1 VSAEPTEGSAR
12 RPYLFTDLTE
22 ALVKMTVLGLAYYVT
37 AIPSLRLALVRGQV
51 TPIWPPTGI
60 ALVFLLWFGNRL
72 WPGIAVAAF
81 LVNVPI
87 GPSLWV
93 ALGIAAGNTLAPV
106 VAATLLR
113 KADFR
118 TDLGRL
124 RDAISIVLLAA
135 LLAMTISATGGT
147 LSLLLSGAIRP
158 HAFLSTWSVWW
169 TGDAMGVLVVAPFL
183 LSLRRREDPAR
194 LGWSRRAEAA
204 VLFLGLGL
212 VAGLV
217 FRSDLVIQY
226 LVFPFLGWA
235 AWRFRQRAAASAT
248 LIASGVA
255 IWAAVHGNG
264 PFAHATLLEKM
275 VNLQVFNAS
284 AALCVLVIGTLEAE
298 RLRNI
303 AKSKRVEAELAHRAM
318 HDALTEL
325 PNRMLFM
332 DRLSHALIGLQR
344 RRGSLAVLFL
354 DLDHFKV
361 VNDTLGHDRGDR
373 VLVGVAERLQG
384 TLRAGDTAARL
395 GGDEFVVL
403 VEDVEDSRQAVDVA
417 KRLADAVR
425 QPIALGDAE
434 ALVTVSVGIAV
445 ASGPRDEP
453 ESLVS
458 RADTAMYQAKQGGR
472 DRCLLFGE
480 EEQV

>member
-1 VSAEPTEGSAR
+1 MA
-12 RPYLFTDLTE
+12 
-22 ALVKMTVLGLAYYVT
+22 VLGLAYYVT
-37 AIPSLRLALVRGQV
+37 AIPSLHLALVRGQV

-81 LVNVPI
+81 LVNLPI
-87 GPSLWV
+87 SPSLVV
-93 ALGIAAGNTLAPV
+93 ALGITAGNTLAPM

-135 LLAMTISATGGT
+135 LLAMTISASGGT
-147 LSLLLSGAIRP
+147 LSLMLSGAIRP

-194 LGWSRRAEAA
+194 LSWSRRAEAA
-204 VLFLGLGL
+204 LLFLGLGL
-212 VAGLV
+212 VASLV
-217 FRSDLVIQY
+217 FQSDLHIQY

-255 IWAAVHGNG
+255 IWAAVHRNG

-303 AKSKRVEAELAHRAM
+303 AKSKRDEAELAHRAM
-318 HDALTEL
+318 HDPLTEL

-344 RRGSLAVLFL
+344 RRGSLAILFL
-354 DLDHFKV
+354 DLDRFKAI
-361 VNDTLGHDRGDR
+361 NDTLGHDRGDR
-373 VLVGVAERLQG
+373 VLVGVADRLRG
-384 TLRAGDTAARL
+384 ALRAGDTAARL

-403 VEDVEDSRQAVDVA
+403 VEDVRDSRQAVEVA
-417 KRLADAVR
+417 ERLADAVR

-434 ALVTVSVGIAV
+434 VLVTVSVGIAV
-445 ASGPRDEP
+445 ASGPADEP

-458 RADTAMYQAKQGGR
+458 RADTAMYRAKEGGR
-472 DRCLLFGE
+472 DRCLLFRE
-480 EEQV
+480 EEQG